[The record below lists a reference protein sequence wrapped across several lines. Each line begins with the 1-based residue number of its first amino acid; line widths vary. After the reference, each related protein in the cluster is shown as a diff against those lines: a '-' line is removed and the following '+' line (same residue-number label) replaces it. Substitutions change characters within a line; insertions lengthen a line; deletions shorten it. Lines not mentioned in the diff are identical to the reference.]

1 MGELGSGH
9 GPRGSETRFYWK
21 KFYFATRHLTNA
33 GRSLLTGAR
42 LGEPHNCE
50 GCYIQSV
57 SAVPRS
63 ALLAAELAGNTPST
77 KAVVVGGTARWL
89 RARDGWPRDLD
100 LVVASQDVPGL
111 ATALTAVQVI
121 IAPATLL
128 TFRNVSLQ
136 TAWGPLDLFVAPP
149 PPYAMQRLRGVPIRV
164 EDRQ

>member
-1 MGELGSGH
+1 
-9 GPRGSETRFYWK
+9 
-21 KFYFATRHLTNA
+21 
-33 GRSLLTGAR
+33 
-42 LGEPHNCE
+42 
-50 GCYIQSV
+50 V

-63 ALLAAELAGNTPST
+63 ALLAAELAGNTPSA

-89 RARDGWPRDLD
+89 RGRDGWPRDLD

-111 ATALTAVQVI
+111 ATALTAVRVI

-128 TFRNVSLQ
+128 RFRNVSLQ

-164 EDRQ
+164 ENGQ